1 MTLREYCQ
9 RLGISRRTAY
19 RQLASGK
26 LAGRKLPGGGWRIS
40 EGECARLSGEEQESL
55 SAQITAR
62 ILEKSG
68 QDLELY
74 RKSGYIE
81 GVMVNGEWRYSPEA
95 IAAYIRYYC

>member
-1 MTLREYCQ
+1 MPLREYCQ

-55 SAQITAR
+55 SAQIKLDDLIIAR
-62 ILEKSG
+62 LQQLGVLPGED
-68 QDLELY
+68 Q
-74 RKSGYIE
+74 GY
-81 GVMVNGEWRYSPEA
+81 MQRA
-95 IAAYIRYYC
+95 LQ